1 MSREMNIFGILAQ
14 CCCTLSK
21 NFEGKSAVEGG
32 TGEMRMEDWS
42 SLPLASPHR
51 PQTGT
56 LPGGPHTLK
65 MLHVT
70 IFDRRAHGKGFGRS
84 ELAREDWLPI
94 LPLCFLPLAW
104 TPYRGT
110 PV

>member
-1 MSREMNIFGILAQ
+1 
-14 CCCTLSK
+14 
-21 NFEGKSAVEGG
+21 
-32 TGEMRMEDWS
+32 MRMEDWS

-56 LPGGPHTLK
+56 LLGGPHTLK

-84 ELAREDWLPI
+84 GLAREDWLPI